1 MAERVCIAQIGAAH
15 GIRGE
20 VRLKAFT
27 QDPMAVARYGALEV
41 EDGSRAFEIVS
52 VRPAKDM
59 LVARLKG
66 IEDRDAAQRLTNLK
80 LYVPRARL
88 PAPEPDEFYH
98 ADLVGL
104 AVVTSDGAA
113 YGTVVAVHNFGA
125 GDLIEIK
132 PVDERATVMLPF
144 TEAAVPVVDIAG
156 GRLVVA
162 PPEGS

>member
-27 QDPMAVARYGALEV
+27 QDPMAVARYGALEA

-52 VRPAKDM
+52 VRPARDM

-66 IEDRDAAQRLTNLK
+66 IGDRDAAERLKNLR
-80 LYVPRARL
+80 LYVPRSRL
-88 PAPEPDEFYH
+88 PEPEPGEFYH

-104 AVVTSDGAA
+104 PVTTAAGAA

-132 PVDERATVMLPF
+132 PVDQRETVMLPF
-144 TEAAVPVVDIAG
+144 TEAAFPVVDIAAR
-156 GRLVVA
+156 RLVIA

>member
-1 MAERVCIAQIGAAH
+1 VTERVCIAQIGAAH

-20 VRLKAFT
+20 VRLKPFT
-27 QDPMAVARYGALEV
+27 QDPMAVARYGALEA

-59 LVARLKG
+59 LVVRLKG
-66 IEDRDAAQRLTNLK
+66 IDDRDAAERLKNLR

-88 PAPEPDEFYH
+88 PEPEPDEFYH

-104 AVVTSDGAA
+104 AVATSNGAA

-132 PVDERATVMLPF
+132 PADRRETVMLPF
-144 TEAAVPVVDIAG
+144 TEATFPVVDIAA